1 MLYMLAAGLSHIL
14 QLFRTTA
21 QHSAE
26 TTWLILCSAIKFPSA
41 AQWCETLMV
50 TPLLKGNTR
59 GWPGKHQ
66 TGIVW

>member
-21 QHSAE
+21 QQSAQ
-26 TTWLILCSAIKFPSA
+26 TTWLTWRSAIKCRFA
-41 AQWCETLMV
+41 AQWCKMLMG
-50 TPLLKGNTR
+50 THLLKDNMGR
-59 GWPGKHQ
+59 WPGGHQ